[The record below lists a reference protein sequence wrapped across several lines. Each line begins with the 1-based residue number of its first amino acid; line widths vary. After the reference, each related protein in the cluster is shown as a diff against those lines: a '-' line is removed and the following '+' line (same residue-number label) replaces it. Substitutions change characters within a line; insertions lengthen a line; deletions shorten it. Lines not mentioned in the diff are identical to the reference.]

1 MNALGRESASAAS
14 TTVKPDRLEF
24 LGAGPLGS
32 DLRAVTRRAAL
43 GGFDDRVR
51 ADGGPGD
58 AGGVDGVRHADVIKG
73 GIGDVTDLQGG
84 AEGGATR

>member
-1 MNALGRESASAAS
+1 M
-14 TTVKPDRLEF
+14 
-24 LGAGPLGS
+24 
-32 DLRAVTRRAAL
+32 
-43 GGFDDRVR
+43 R